1 MTPHRPDADDG
12 PRRFIRNWLRFDE
25 HAPRRVR
32 TMWKLVAAVAML
44 VVISALLA
52 LLSGQLTSR

>member
-1 MTPHRPDADDG
+1 MTPRRPDADDG

-32 TMWKLVAAVAML
+32 TMWKLLATIAML
-44 VVISALLA
+44 LLA
-52 LLSGQLTSR
+52 SAALALFSGHLTSR